1 MRKGSAVGVE
11 VSPRDQIDEVAPT
24 LGIVQQAG
32 IARLER
38 RARGVGHPIAGMI
51 AMANDSTM
59 VTTIS
64 QMNTFTQV
72 FWLRI
77 LGPYRS
83 TITSYRAMGR
93 RPRLTRTAK
102 LWSVSID
109 VA

>member
-1 MRKGSAVGVE
+1 M
-11 VSPRDQIDEVAPT
+11 
-24 LGIVQQAG
+24 
-32 IARLER
+32 
-38 RARGVGHPIAGMI
+38 AGMI
-51 AMANDSTM
+51 AMANDKTI

-64 QMNTFTQV
+64 QMNTFTHV

-77 LGPYRS
+77 PDPYRS
-83 TITSYRAMGR
+83 TITSYWAIGR